1 LVMFDVLDVL
11 DVLDVPDVLDDSK
24 RRPRH
29 ARRRC
34 TADFMA

>member
-1 LVMFDVLDVL
+1 
-11 DVLDVPDVLDDSK
+11 VLDVPDVLDDSK
-24 RRPRH
+24 RRLRH